1 MFSKVYENIKKFIIS
16 EWKPLLFII
25 LFALITNLRLPYIIE
40 APGGAVDLTDRVIV
54 DTDNKAQ
61 GTFNMAYVTSI
72 TGTPL
77 SLFIAGIR
85 SDWDIV
91 KTSDITLDG
100 EDYEDSVERDRL
112 YLQEAKENAI
122 IAAYNAAGA
131 TINIKNFHNKVIYI
145 GEEANTDLKIGDVI
159 LRVDGTECHDLE
171 SIKALI
177 QTYDALDEVTLDIVR
192 DNKEMTAKAKLYGSS
207 DGTKIGLITVL
218 EHEIE
223 TEPEIE
229 VKYKSS
235 ESGPSGGLM
244 TALEIYNRLTE
255 DDLTKG
261 RKIIGTG
268 TIDDSGNVGEIGGV
282 KYKLAGAVKEKAAI
296 FLCPLEN
303 YDEAK
308 ELQEKKKYDIK
319 VIGVA
324 TLSDAINEL
333 KDGSND

>member
-25 LFALITNLRLPYIIE
+25 LFALVTNLRLPYIIE
-40 APGGAVDLTDRVIV
+40 APGGAVDLTDRVVV
-54 DTDNKAQ
+54 DTENYSE
-61 GTFNMAYVTSI
+61 GSFNMAYVTSI

-77 SLFIAGIR
+77 SLLIAGVR

-91 KTSDITLDG
+91 KKSDLTLDG
-100 EDYEDSVERDRL
+100 EDYEDSLERDRM
-112 YLQEAKENAI
+112 YLQEAKNNAI
-122 IAAYNAAGA
+122 ISAYQAAGA
-131 TINIKNFHNKVIYI
+131 KITVKNTYNKVIYI
-145 GEEANTDLKIGDVI
+145 GEEAETDLKIGDII
-159 LRVDGTECHDLE
+159 LRVEEVECHDLE
-171 SIKALI
+171 SIKKLI
-177 QTYDALDEVTLDIVR
+177 GTYKEDDEVSIDIIR
-192 DNKEMTAKAKLYGSS
+192 DGKEMQAKAKLYKTD
-207 DGTKIGLITVL
+207 DGIKMGLISVL

-223 TEPEIE
+223 TEPKIE
-229 VKYKSS
+229 VKYKNS

-255 DDLTKG
+255 EDLTKG

-268 TIDDSGNVGEIGGV
+268 TIDDLGNVGGIGGV
-282 KYKLAGAVKEKAAI
+282 KYKLAGAVKEKAEI

-308 ELQEKKKYDIK
+308 ELQEKRNYDIK

-324 TLSDAINEL
+324 TLSEAIKEL
-333 KDGSND
+333 ERF

>member
-16 EWKPLLFII
+16 EWKPLLFIL
-25 LFALITNLRLPYIIE
+25 LFAIITNLRLPYIIE
-40 APGGAVDLTDRVIV
+40 APGGAVDLTDRVVI

-77 SLFIAGIR
+77 SLLIGSIR

-91 KTSDITLDG
+91 KTSDLTLNG
-100 EDYEDSVERDRL
+100 EDYEDSLERDRL

-122 IAAYNAAGA
+122 ISAYNAAGA

-145 GEEANTDLKIGDVI
+145 GEEAQTDLQIGDVI
-159 LRVDGTECHDLE
+159 LSVDGIECHDLD
-171 SIKALI
+171 SIKELI
-177 QTYDALDEVTLDIVR
+177 QTYNPDEDVALDILRND
-192 DNKEMTAKAKLYGSS
+192 KKMTAKARLYATN

-229 VKYKSS
+229 IKYKSS

-268 TIDDSGNVGEIGGV
+268 TIDDRGNVGEIGGV
-282 KYKLAGAVKEKAAI
+282 KYKLAGAVKEKAEI

-308 ELQEKKKYDIK
+308 ELQKKKKYDIK

-333 KDGSND
+333 KGDNK

>member
-16 EWKPLLFII
+16 EWKTLLFII
-25 LFALITNLRLPYIIE
+25 LFALMTNLRLPYIIE

-54 DTDNKAQ
+54 DTDNYSE
-61 GTFNMAYVTSI
+61 GSFNMAYVTSI

-77 SLFIAGIR
+77 SLLIGAVR

-91 KTSDITLDG
+91 KTSDLTLDG
-100 EDYEDSVERDRL
+100 EDYEDSLERDRL

-122 IAAYNAAGA
+122 ISAYNAAGA
-131 TINIKNFHNKVIYI
+131 NITIKNFYNKVIYI
-145 GEEANTDLKIGDVI
+145 GKEAKTDLQIGDVI
-159 LRVDGTECHDLE
+159 LRIDGIECHDLE
-171 SIKALI
+171 NIKKLI
-177 QTYDALDEVTLDIVR
+177 QTYNKDDEVTIDIIR
-192 DNKEMTAKAKLYGSS
+192 DNKETTAKAKLYGTS
-207 DGTKIGLITVL
+207 DGIKIGLVTVL

-223 TEPEIE
+223 TDPEIE

-268 TIDDSGNVGEIGGV
+268 TIDDAGNVGEIGGV
-282 KYKLAGAVKEKAAI
+282 KYKLAGAVKEKAEI

-308 ELQEKKKYDIK
+308 ELQESKKYDIK
-319 VIGVA
+319 VIGIA

-333 KDGSND
+333 RGVSND